1 MGEKLGN
8 YLGSFVMVDHGLNRD
23 CLGSFLCIRVG
34 LKISEPQKRCVT
46 LRLALD
52 ELAKLY
58 EIEYEWLPY
67 FCLYCGRLDHVGSN
81 CELKQTRDITMER
94 YGSWKTMLKDVFC
107 IRMVNDLTR
116 NRVGLG
122 GDETQLDNY
131 ASPLKVVGIVRPR

>member
-58 EIEYEWLPY
+58 EIE
-67 FCLYCGRLDHVGSN
+67 LDHVGSN

-94 YGSWKTMLKDVFC
+94 YGSWKTMLKDGG
-107 IRMVNDLTR
+107 RDT
-116 NRVGLG
+116 VGQLCFTSEG
-122 GDETQLDNY
+122 GGHCSPTLSDGEWPGRDNHGGRWFG
-131 ASPLKVVGIVRPR
+131 K